1 MFAYAMSSILTGL
14 AFGTLGALR
23 LGRLSE
29 FFPRHILV
37 GTIGGVGAFLFVTGL
52 QVSARLEEG
61 SGFSLE
67 LVRHFFDLEILPL
80 WVRSPSPLSPHVVLH
95 VGDARCADSTSCLRA
110 PQTIPLVLALG
121 LRLITAKFSHP
132 LIFPA
137 YFLAIPPV
145 FYIVALSARVPVGR
159 LRELGWV
166 FEVDGV
172 DNEWYEYITH
182 FSAFPFSSSPQY
194 DVGELY

>member
-1 MFAYAMSSILTGL
+1 MFAFAMSSLLTGL

-67 LVRHFFDLEILPL
+67 LARHFFEIEILPL
-80 WVRSPSPLSPHVVLH
+80 WVRLSQP
-95 VGDARCADSTSCLRA
+95 
-110 PQTIPLVLALG
+110 
-121 LRLITAKFSHP
+121 
-132 LIFPA
+132 
-137 YFLAIPPV
+137 
-145 FYIVALSARVPVGR
+145 
-159 LRELGWV
+159 
-166 FEVDGV
+166 
-172 DNEWYEYITH
+172 
-182 FSAFPFSSSPQY
+182 
-194 DVGELY
+194 